1 MVRPAAMLLLL
12 TLASPAAAADAVLYR
27 IFLRDGSTLVSYG
40 EFARVGDQVVF
51 SIPIGGLETPSPQ
64 LQLVTLSESVV
75 DLERTES
82 YAQAARAQRYAET
95 RGESD
100 FALLSNEVARTL
112 NDVALTPDP
121 VKRLALADQARRAL
135 ADWPARNY
143 GYRASDVAQL
153 SSMLDE
159 VVSELRVAAGQSRFD
174 LSLVA
179 TTAPPPPVP
188 LLPAPTLRES
198 IEQAFTVARITPDI
212 AQRVSLL
219 NAITGA
225 LSDPSTTA
233 GWAVALRTKASAD
246 LATEVRLD
254 QAYADL
260 SDRIMTA
267 AEIRRR
273 RADVKGMEALVR
285 EVLKADDRLGRARPQ
300 ATSALLA
307 TLDARLND
315 TRRLRLARDTW
326 ALRLDLVKAYERR
339 AHGMMDVLVRL
350 RPSLEQIRQL
360 AGPPPKTLAQFQRR
374 TSSAARELSL
384 VKPAPEVESIHGLLT
399 SAFQMA
405 VMAGDARA
413 RAVRSADMNIAWQ
426 ASSAA
431 AGALMLFDR
440 ARDELQ
446 KLMTPPTQ

>member
-12 TLASPAAAADAVLYR
+12 TLASPATAADAVLYR

-40 EFARVGDQVVF
+40 EFARVGGQVVF
-51 SIPIGGLETPSPQ
+51 SIPIAGAETASPR
-64 LQLVTLSESVV
+64 LQLVSLAESAV
-75 DLERTES
+75 DLERTED
-82 YAQAARAQRYAET
+82 YAQATRARRYAET
-95 RGESD
+95 QGETD

-112 NDVALTPDP
+112 NDVALTQDP
-121 VKRLALADQARRAL
+121 VKRLALADQARRVL
-135 ADWPARNY
+135 AEWPARNF
-143 GYRASDVAQL
+143 GYRANDVAQL

-179 TTAPPPPVP
+179 TTAPPSAVP
-188 LLPAPTLRES
+188 LLPPPTLRES
-198 IEQAFTVARITPDI
+198 IEQAFTVARMTPDI

-219 NAITGA
+219 QAITDA
-225 LSDPSTTA
+225 LAEPA
-233 GWAVALRTKASAD
+233 AAGGWASTVRAKASTD

-254 QAYADL
+254 QAYSDL
-260 SDRIMTA
+260 SERILTA
-267 AEIRRR
+267 AEDRRR
-273 RADVKGMEALVR
+273 RADVKGMEALVKD
-285 EVLKADDRLGRARPQ
+285 VLRADERLGRARPQ

-315 TRRLRLARDTW
+315 ARRLRLARD
-326 ALRLDLVKAYERR
+326 AFAVRLDLVKSYQRR
-339 AHGMMDVLVRL
+339 ARGMMDALERS
-350 RPSLEQIRQL
+350 RTSLEQMRQL
-360 AGPPPKTLAQFQRR
+360 AGPPPKTLTQFQKR
-374 TSSAARELSL
+374 TGLAARELSL
-384 VKPAPEVESIHGLLT
+384 VKPAPELESIHGLLT

-405 VMAGDARA
+405 VLAADARV
-413 RAVRSADMNIAWQ
+413 RAVRSGDMNIAWQ

-446 KLMTPPTQ
+446 RLMTPPTQ